1 MLDDTSLFI
10 NDEATIK
17 GTLIHISKY
26 FSYKNNTLKVSHS

>member
-17 GTLIHISKY
+17 GTLMHISKSPHT
-26 FSYKNNTLKVSHS
+26 FRFM